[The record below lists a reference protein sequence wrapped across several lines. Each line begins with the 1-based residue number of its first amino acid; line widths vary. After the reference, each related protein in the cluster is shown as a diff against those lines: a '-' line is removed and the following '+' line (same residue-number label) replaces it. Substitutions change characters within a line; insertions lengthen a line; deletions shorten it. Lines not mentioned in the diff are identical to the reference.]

1 MTGIVIGLEMI
12 GMRIGTELEMK
23 IVMAV
28 VAR

>member
-1 MTGIVIGLEMI
+1 MRIVIGLEMI

-28 VAR
+28 VAQ